1 MKDLKIYTLLAV
13 LLMAGRVTMQAQE
26 YLPIAQKGN
35 EWHTFETGVW
45 QINNYVNWCSGDTL
59 IEDVRYMK
67 IMGTVNDSYP
77 IFYTLLREEDGK
89 VWKRYSIAH
98 SETLLYD
105 FTASVGDTLR
115 IGDFAEEMVLD
126 SISMVQIGGVDRRKF
141 WFGLEY
147 DGLGNPRAK
156 ETWVEGIGSDYG
168 LLWSGYYGV
177 YDGWHCLLCFHQYG
191 ELVWQNPEYNTCSY
205 PYDAIEENKD
215 SEISIYPNPG
225 NNMLNI
231 STTLKNACVEVYDI
245 NGRLVHNQEITES
258 ITTINT
264 KNWSDGIY
272 LWEVIVNGKE
282 VESGKWIKE

>member
-1 MKDLKIYTLLAV
+1 MKATRFYTLLAL
-13 LLMAGRVTMQAQE
+13 LLMAGGVTMQAQE

-35 EWHTFETGVW
+35 EWHTFETAVW

-98 SETLLYD
+98 PETLLYD

-126 SISMVQIGGVDRRKF
+126 SISMVRIGDVDRRKL

-147 DGLGNPRAK
+147 DNLGRPRAK

-168 LLWSGYYGV
+168 LLWTGYFNV
-177 YDGWHCLLCFHQYG
+177 FDGWHCLLCFHQNG
-191 ELVWQNPEYNTCSY
+191 ELVWENPEYGTCT
-205 PYDAIEENKD
+205 YDAIEENKD
-215 SEISIYPNPG
+215 SEISIYPNPVRDRVVIEG
-225 NNMLNI
+225 IEAAEVNVYNALGQLVKTVRDTNEIPVADLPQGVYMLRI
-231 STTLKNACVEVYDI
+231 ADAEGKVYTNKI
-245 NGRLVHNQEITES
+245 MIL
-258 ITTINT
+258 
-264 KNWSDGIY
+264 
-272 LWEVIVNGKE
+272 
-282 VESGKWIKE
+282 